1 MDARIFVLANK
12 DVVKFEATAGAD
24 SWIFN
29 KKKSIFRATGSIGGD
44 NRKANGKGEVYAK
57 LSINII
63 GKNYVLYNKKAQ
75 GIKYAKEKSFQKSF
89 SYKVFHDV
97 VVPCSL
103 EVGASF
109 NGIRYSLNI
118 LATRIEAAVTPF
130 LNSDAFARFAIDV
143 GVASAGI
150 EGRVTLLDAEAKLHG
165 EAGVSGDNQGLYAY
179 ASVAADLGIA
189 ALQGSIN
196 AVATVK
202 WCIFGC
208 KKTYRRRSSAGV
220 ARKNW
225 NLFKV
230 EADVHFGR
238 GRGSGHP
245 HQLWVQAKSKSMATL
260 SRQSPMRLKIK
271 RALASL
277 RRSVSVQRMV
287 NSWPFKEIRKS

>member
-1 MDARIFVLANK
+1 M
-12 DVVKFEATAGAD
+12 
-24 SWIFN
+24 
-29 KKKSIFRATGSIGGD
+29 
-44 NRKANGKGEVYAK
+44 YAK

-89 SYKVFHDV
+89 SYKVRFTIV

-109 NGIRYSLNI
+109 KTGIRYSLNI

-179 ASVAADLGIA
+179 ASVAADLGR
-189 ALQGSIN
+189 
-196 AVATVK
+196 
-202 WCIFGC
+202 
-208 KKTYRRRSSAGV
+208 Y
-220 ARKNW
+220 
-225 NLFKV
+225 
-230 EADVHFGR
+230 
-238 GRGSGHP
+238 
-245 HQLWVQAKSKSMATL
+245 
-260 SRQSPMRLKIK
+260 SRTTRLD
-271 RALASL
+271 
-277 RRSVSVQRMV
+277 
-287 NSWPFKEIRKS
+287 